1 VNYLVVGA
9 SAGLGRALSYRLAE
23 VGSNLIVVASDDRDL
38 NALASDVTIRFQTE
52 VRPVP
57 VDMGNQEGMEGPIMD
72 TVTQMGGID
81 GILCPIGAVDSQD
94 RLHYV
99 PDIAIRITQTNYLS
113 LVSVITTLW
122 PHLIRRPRAVVVGF
136 GSIAATRG
144 RRNNIAYS
152 AAKRALKSFFE
163 SLRHTAVGT
172 QVVVQYYVLGYLNT
186 NLAFGHKT
194 LLPKGNVDILS
205 RRVVNDLH
213 RDVGVRY
220 YPKFWRLI
228 CAVLNIVPWS
238 LFKRINY

>member
-1 VNYLVVGA
+1 VNYLIVGA

-52 VRPVP
+52 VRPVSL
-57 VDMGNQEGMEGPIMD
+57 DMGNHEGMEDSIMD

-81 GILCPIGAVDSQD
+81 GILCPIGTVDSQD
-94 RLHYV
+94 RLPYV
-99 PDIAIRITQTNYLS
+99 PDIATRITQTNYLS
-113 LVSVITTLW
+113 LVSVITILW
-122 PHLIRRPRAVVVGF
+122 PHLIQRPRAVVVGF

-194 LLPKGNVDILS
+194 LLPKGNVNILS
-205 RRVVNDLH
+205 RRVVNDLY

-220 YPKFWRLI
+220 YPKFWRYV
-228 CAVLNIVPWS
+228 CAVLKIVPWP